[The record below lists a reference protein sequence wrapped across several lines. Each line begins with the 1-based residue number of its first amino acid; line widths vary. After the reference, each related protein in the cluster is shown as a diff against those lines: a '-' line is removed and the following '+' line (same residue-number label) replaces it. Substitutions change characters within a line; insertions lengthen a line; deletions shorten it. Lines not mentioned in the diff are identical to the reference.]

1 MIKIYRIIYIDYNMI
16 GIMSDSHDNLDAI
29 RKAVKFFND
38 AEVELVIHAGD
49 LIAPFTAKEF
59 KELNCEFVAIFGNND
74 GERDILR
81 TAYEDM
87 CYLEDF
93 KELEIQNRK
102 IAVFHG
108 TNEAITDA
116 LVKSGNYDIVIRG
129 HTHKQE
135 IIEGKCMLINPGET
149 CGYLSGKKTVV
160 LLDSENLNY
169 KTIIL

>member
-1 MIKIYRIIYIDYNMI
+1 MI

-29 RKAVKFFND
+29 RKAVKFFNN

-59 KELNCEFVAIFGNND
+59 KELSCEFVAIFGNND

-81 TAYEDM
+81 ETFEGM

-116 LVKSGNYDIVIRG
+116 LVKSGNYDVVIMG

-135 IIEGKCMLINPGET
+135 IIEGKCILINPGET

-160 LLDSENLNY
+160 LLDPENLDY
-169 KTIIL
+169 EEIIL

>member
-1 MIKIYRIIYIDYNMI
+1 MI
-16 GIMSDSHDNLDAI
+16 GVMSDSHDNLDAI
-29 RKAVKFFND
+29 RKAVEFFNE

-59 KELNCEFVAIFGNND
+59 KRLNCEFVAIYGNND
-74 GERDILR
+74 GERDNLKE
-81 TAYEDM
+81 AYKYL
-87 CYLEDF
+87 CHLEDF
-93 KELEIQNRK
+93 KELKIQNRK

-108 TNEAITDA
+108 TNDAIIDA

-149 CGYLSGKKTVV
+149 CGYVSGKKTIV
-160 LLDSENLNY
+160 LLDLEDLSYE
-169 KTIIL
+169 TIVL